1 MSRRR
6 YITGGRDWS
15 YGFTTKN
22 IKSQQK
28 PERQSHFL
36 NIWNEYGPADIQ
48 TILFTSDV
56 LEKLAFCEATKYI
69 SAPYGGPRKFL

>member
-1 MSRRR
+1 MSRRC
-6 YITGGRDWS
+6 YITGDRDWT

-28 PERQSHFL
+28 PERKKHFL
-36 NIWNEYGPADIQ
+36 NIWNEYGSADNQ
-48 TILFTSDV
+48 TILFTSNV
-56 LEKLAFCEATKYI
+56 LKKLAFCEATKYL